1 MRIHPIDIT
10 IIAAY
15 VILVVIAG
23 IMLSRRASKDLDSY
37 FLGGKQVPWYF
48 LGISNASSMYD
59 ITGTMWMVYLMFA
72 YGVKSAWIPWLW
84 PHFTVVFM
92 MVYLGIWLRRSNVL
106 TGAEWMR
113 TRFGTD
119 LGADLSRL
127 GVSIYAVIAAIG
139 FLGYAFQGI
148 GKFAAVFFPWNLAPD
163 VYAIIIMGLTTF
175 YVILGGML
183 SVILTDIIQYTVL
196 SIASLIIAVIAMT
209 RTTPELIAANVPE
222 GWSNLF
228 FGWRL
233 DLDWSG
239 LVDAINDSIAADG
252 YSLFTIFFMMILFK
266 GILTS
271 MAGPTPN
278 YDMQRSLATR
288 SPKETALMSFF
299 TSVVQFFPRYLLI
312 TGITI
317 LAVVFYSPE
326 LKAMGSAVDFEQ
338 ILPYVIRNF
347 IPVGLVGFLLAGLLA
362 AFMSTFDSTVNAGAA
377 YLVNDIYKRYI
388 RPDETQKKYVKISYL
403 ASILVVITG
412 VFFGFMTESINAV
425 LQWIVAGLYGGYI
438 APNFLKWYWWRLNG
452 SGYFAS
458 MITGIISALA
468 FPEVFPNLSALDAFP
483 FILLLGTAAAV
494 IVSLATKPTKDGDLI
509 QFYKNVRPWGFWRP
523 VHQLVIKDEPEFER
537 NMNFKRDMLNVAVGL
552 IWQTSLVVMPIFIVL
567 KDFES
572 LFITLAVTIT
582 TSVFLRLNWYNKM
595 VGELNV

>member
-10 IIAAY
+10 IVATY
-15 VILVVIAG
+15 VIFVVIAG
-23 IMLSRRASKDLDSY
+23 IMLSRRAAQNLDSY
-37 FLGGKQVPWYF
+37 FLGGKRVPWYF

-84 PHFTVVFM
+84 PHFTIVFM
-92 MVYLGIWLRRSNVL
+92 MVYLGVWLRRSNVL

-127 GVSIYAVIAAIG
+127 GVSVYAVIAAIG

-148 GKFAAVFFPWNLAPD
+148 GKFAAVFFPWNLSPD
-163 VYAIIIMGLTTF
+163 IYAIIIMGLTTF
-175 YVILGGML
+175 YVILGGMF
-183 SVILTDIIQYTVL
+183 SVVLTDIIQYTIL
-196 SIASLIIAVIAMT
+196 SIASIFIAIIAMI
-209 RTTPELIAANVPE
+209 RTTPESIAAHTPE
-222 GWSNLF
+222 GWTNLF

-233 DLDWSG
+233 GLDWAG
-239 LVDAINDSIAADG
+239 LVDGINAKITADG

-288 SPKETALMSFF
+288 NPKETALMSFF

-312 TGITI
+312 TGITV
-317 LAVVFYSPE
+317 LAVVYYSPD
-326 LKAMGSAVDFEQ
+326 LQAMGSAVDFEQ

-377 YLVNDIYKRYI
+377 YLVNDIYKCYI
-388 RPDETQKKYVKISYL
+388 NPDATQKKYVRISYL
-403 ASILVVITG
+403 ASILLVIVG
-412 VFFGFMTESINAV
+412 IFFGFLTESINAI

-438 APNFLKWYWWRLNG
+438 APNILKWYWWRLNG
-452 SGYFAS
+452 SGYFAG
-458 MITGIISALA
+458 MVAGMVSALA
-468 FPEVFPNLSALDAFP
+468 FPKIFPDLSALNAFP
-483 FILLLGTAAAV
+483 FILLLGTASA
-494 IVSLATKPTKDGDLI
+494 ISVSLFTKPTKDEELI
-509 QFYKNVRPWGFWRP
+509 QFYKNVRPWGFWNP
-523 VHQLVIKDEPEFER
+523 VYQLVIKEDPEFQK
-537 NMNFKRDMLNVAVGL
+537 NKNFKRDMVNVVIGL
-552 IWQTSLVVMPIFIVL
+552 IWQTSLVVMPIFIVI
-567 KDFES
+567 KDFSS
-572 LFITLAVTIT
+572 LAITLIVTLI
-582 TSVFLRLNWYNKM
+582 TSVFLKLNWYNKM
-595 VGELNV
+595 VGELNA